1 MNALRAVYLRVHLFF
16 VLARPPLV
24 VLLGTFAALGVAH
37 AGRAAGYAAL
47 AHALLVVVGFVAFA
61 VAINDLSDAAVD
73 RINLPGDRSRPL
85 ASGLASTLEMRLV
98 AIVGA
103 AVSFAASAAIGWA
116 CAAITLA
123 GLLLASA
130 YSLPPFQ
137 LSKRG
142 IVAPLILPFAFV
154 TVPFLAGILAVRPAV
169 QATDLWLLAGLYL
182 GFIGRIL
189 LKDFRDLRG
198 DALLG
203 KRTFL
208 VRRGRVWTC
217 GLSAI
222 LWVVGSATLTA
233 VTEVDAAVVLAYA
246 VLVAA
251 ALFLLH
257 ALARSSNPHTDEALV
272 AAIAIVGRGLIVTL
286 LIHYGTAQ
294 AGTAPVM
301 AAIVMIVVTAAMLV
315 WAFDVARHG
324 QATSSFGPDDAG
336 FSATSAR
343 PAGSTDAAVT
353 ARAPHGR

>member
-16 VLARPPLV
+16 VLARPPLI

-85 ASGLASTLEMRLV
+85 ASGLASTLEMRVV

-103 AVSFAASAAIGWA
+103 AVSFASSAAIGWA

-154 TVPFLAGILAVRPAV
+154 AVPFLAGILAVRPAV
-169 QATDLWLLAGLYL
+169 HATDLWLLAGLYL

-208 VRRGRVWTC
+208 VRRGRAWTC

-233 VTEVDAAVVLAYA
+233 VTAVDTAVVLAYA
-246 VLVAA
+246 VLVVA
-251 ALFLLH
+251 ALFLL
-257 ALARSSNPHTDEALV
+257 R
-272 AAIAIVGRGLIVTL
+272 
-286 LIHYGTAQ
+286 
-294 AGTAPVM
+294 
-301 AAIVMIVVTAAMLV
+301 
-315 WAFDVARHG
+315 
-324 QATSSFGPDDAG
+324 
-336 FSATSAR
+336 
-343 PAGSTDAAVT
+343 
-353 ARAPHGR
+353 